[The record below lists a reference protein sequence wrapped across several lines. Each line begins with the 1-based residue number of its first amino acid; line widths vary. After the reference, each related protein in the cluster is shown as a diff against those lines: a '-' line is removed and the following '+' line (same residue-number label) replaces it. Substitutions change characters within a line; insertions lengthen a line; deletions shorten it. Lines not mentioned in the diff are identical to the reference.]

1 MVSGRMWA
9 TKGKKKNYAE
19 TDESGQ
25 FFRSTMLDVPTRLR
39 VAHGIGKTETDAS
52 IEAFQT
58 LQQHGHPDAPPS
70 FVSDGWGGIRDA
82 VIEVY
87 GKVPDY
93 SGKGRPPTRKRPQPG
108 WQYLQV
114 IKHRDAK
121 GHVTGT
127 TLKVIFGD
135 EAEVLEQLGHHTA
148 YVERTHLTMRHFS
161 GRLVRKGLGFSKD
174 LTMYKASAVL
184 EDVSYNLIRP
194 CKSLRQAV
202 HDETSR
208 RWNPRTPAMAA
219 ELTDHIWTLK
229 ELFSIIGVA
238 NNS

>member
-1 MVSGRMWA
+1 MGSGRMSA
-9 TKGKKKNYAE
+9 TKGKKKDYAE

-25 FFRSTMLDVPTRLR
+25 FFRSTMLDMPTRLR

-52 IEAFQT
+52 IQVFQT
-58 LQQHGHPDAPPS
+58 LQQQGHPDAPPP
-70 FVSDGWGGIRDA
+70 FVSDGWGGIREA

-87 GKVPDY
+87 GTVPEY
-93 SGKGRPPTRKRPQPG
+93 GGKGRPPTQKRPQPG

-121 GHVTGT
+121 GHVTGR

-135 EAEVLEQLGHHTA
+135 ETEVLEQLGHHTA

-174 LTMYKASAVL
+174 LEMHKASAVL
-184 EDVSYNLIRP
+184 EDVYYNLVRP
-194 CKSLRQAV
+194 CKSLRQAR
-202 HDETSR
+202 HDETGR
-208 RWNPRTPAMAA
+208 RWTPRTPAMAA
-219 ELTDHIWTLK
+219 KMTDHVWTLK
-229 ELFSIIGVA
+229 EAFSIIGVV